1 MFERE
6 SEVEGEKIFKS
17 ENIVCVAAAASTM
30 NGCCHKWL
38 LSRQSLD
45 HRITSYSVITS
56 LLPMI
61 FKCFAFFSRSKFTS
75 EQKIKTPKND
85 KIWRWLGNP
94 NPVHLFFTL
103 LCLI

>member
-17 ENIVCVAAAASTM
+17 GNIVCVAAAASTTI
-30 NGCCHKWL
+30 GCCHKWL

-61 FKCFAFFSRSKFTS
+61 FKFFALLNKNSKMA
-75 EQKIKTPKND
+75 KND
-85 KIWRWLGNP
+85 KIP
-94 NPVHLFFTL
+94 A
-103 LCLI
+103 